1 MLYVIAYD
9 IPDDSRRAHI
19 ADTLKDFGRRVQYS
33 VFEAQLDGALLAAL
47 RQRVE
52 RIVDLEDDSVRIYA
66 LCGECE
72 DKVTIIGRGRRTTE
86 EKLYVV

>member
-9 IPDDSRRAHI
+9 IVDDTRRVRV
-19 ADTLKDFGRRVQYS
+19 ADALKDFGRRVQYS
-33 VFEAQLDGALLAAL
+33 VFEAQLDAELLGSL
-47 RQRVE
+47 QRRVE
-52 RIVDLEDDSVRIYA
+52 HIVDAEEDSVRIYP

-72 DKVTIIGRGRRTTE
+72 VKVTIIGQGRRTIE

>member
-1 MLYVIAYD
+1 MLYIIAYD
-9 IPDDSRRAHI
+9 IADDGRRTHI

-33 VFEAQLDGALLAAL
+33 VFEAQLDTALLAAL

-72 DKVTIIGRGRRTTE
+72 EKVTIIGQGRRTTE

>member
-9 IPDDSRRAHI
+9 IADDGRRTHI

-33 VFEAQLDGALLAAL
+33 VFEAQLDGELLDSL
-47 RQRVE
+47 QRRVE
-52 RIVDLEDDSVRIYA
+52 RIVDAEEDSVRIYA

-72 DKVTIIGRGRRTTE
+72 VKVTIIGQGRRTIE